1 MCMQC
6 TYSHECMCMG
16 LMFRSAVPLNGQ
28 KWELGVN
35 QFFGI
40 SWQTNQWNV
49 ERKGKN
55 KNNQFSNKLQ
65 QQLHY
70 WAGKFCGIR
79 AKLTTLNGGLPVAM
93 PVRSLF
99 RERESE
105 RVRGSGTSDGGGES
119 ARGNWS
125 NGTICTKRV
134 KRRRKSNWFGV
145 CIMKLLKS
153 VQFELINAIDIDSR
167 KPRICRI
174 MKNRIISW

>member
-49 ERKGKN
+49 ERNSKN

-65 QQLHY
+65 QQHH

-99 RERESE
+99 RERERARESE
-105 RVRGSGTSDGGGES
+105 AVAAAMVGVKVHEAIEATAQY
-119 ARGNWS
+119 ARKEWKEEENLTDLECVLW
-125 NGTICTKRV
+125 NC
-134 KRRRKSNWFGV
+134 
-145 CIMKLLKS
+145 
-153 VQFELINAIDIDSR
+153 
-167 KPRICRI
+167 
-174 MKNRIISW
+174 

>member
-49 ERKGKN
+49 ERNSKN

-65 QQLHY
+65 QQHH

-99 RERESE
+99 RERE
-105 RVRGSGTSDGGGES
+105 RES
-119 ARGNWS
+119 PRQWQQRWWGWK
-125 NGTICTKRV
+125 CTRQ
-134 KRRRKSNWFGV
+134 
-145 CIMKLLKS
+145 LKQRHNMHEKEWKEEENLTDLEC
-153 VQFELINAIDIDSR
+153 VLWN
-167 KPRICRI
+167 C
-174 MKNRIISW
+174 

>member
-1 MCMQC
+1 MRMQC
-6 TYSHECMCMG
+6 TYSHECMCMR

-49 ERKGKN
+49 ERNRKN

-65 QQLHY
+65 QQLHH

-99 RERESE
+99 RERERESE
-105 RVRGSGTSDGGGES
+105 AVAAAMVGVKVHEAIEATAQY
-119 ARGNWS
+119 ARKEWKEEENLTDLECVLW
-125 NGTICTKRV
+125 NC
-134 KRRRKSNWFGV
+134 
-145 CIMKLLKS
+145 
-153 VQFELINAIDIDSR
+153 
-167 KPRICRI
+167 
-174 MKNRIISW
+174 